1 MPSPRQVLIRI
12 WQKYGSNAD
21 NNGAFSCIRA
31 MAEIDPDLAMQWSA
45 EKGHRYDDDVRFAE
59 ARKLAETDAEEA
71 LALLN
76 QKPDSASQTALQEL
90 ADRFAE
96 TDPKK
101 ALRFAE
107 EAAVQSRGLNQPDR
121 ALAMARAG
129 AVLVKLGR
137 GDVGRKLIDEAARDA
152 AQLPVVNRAS
162 YYRGLVSGI
171 LAPYDVERALAL
183 VEPIKTENQ
192 EGPRNRARIA
202 AAIAT
207 TDTKR
212 AVELVETVGG
222 NAFYHEMARTAIAYQ
237 IGRDRPDEAIKII
250 EDMKRDPATIWQA
263 EAYGWLAVA
272 LAPRD
277 RARANSL
284 IDRALAMMIDQRD
297 WAGRSAWSGGEMAGA
312 AHVALCARRIGYPD
326 MESVVMRVIA
336 ARPTDGRNASS
347 ERTRLGRAIAVSTV
361 SLALV
366 DPEAAR
372 TVLEQLE
379 SRAGFD
385 LAAEWSTREPW
396 LIAWALVDLQK
407 ARAVFESA
415 LAVARSTEGS
425 QPLEHRL
432 LRDGRAADGP
442 ARSPRGD
449 PRPTRRRGTLAAG
462 RGALGSC
469 R

>member
-1 MPSPRQVLIRI
+1 
-12 WQKYGSNAD
+12 
-21 NNGAFSCIRA
+21 
-31 MAEIDPDLAMQWSA
+31 
-45 EKGHRYDDDVRFAE
+45 
-59 ARKLAETDAEEA
+59 
-71 LALLN
+71 
-76 QKPDSASQTALQEL
+76 
-90 ADRFAE
+90 
-96 TDPKK
+96 
-101 ALRFAE
+101 
-107 EAAVQSRGLNQPDR
+107 LNQPDR

-129 AVLVKLGR
+129 AVLAKLGR
-137 GDVGRKLIDEAARDA
+137 EDVGRKLIDEAARDA
-152 AQLPVVNRAS
+152 SQLPVVGRAS

-237 IGRDRPDEAIKII
+237 IGRDHPDEAIKII
-250 EDMKRDPATIWQA
+250 VDMKRDPATIWQA

-297 WAGRSAWSGGEMAGA
+297 WASRSAWSGGEMAGA

-336 ARPTDGRNASS
+336 ARPTDGRNAST
-347 ERTRLGRAIAVSTV
+347 ERTRLSRAIAVSTV

-366 DPEAAR
+366 DPQAAR
-372 TVLEQLE
+372 TVLEQVE

-385 LAAEWSTREPW
+385 LAAEWSTRQPW

-415 LAVARSTEGS
+415 LASLDQQKEVNLWGAGFFQMIE
-425 QPLEHRL
+425 L
-432 LRDGRAADGP
+432 LTAAPDRREAILDERAGGAHW
-442 ARSPRGD
+442 
-449 PRPTRRRGTLAAG
+449 RPGGEL
-462 RGALGSC
+462 
-469 R
+469 

>member
-1 MPSPRQVLIRI
+1 
-12 WQKYGSNAD
+12 
-21 NNGAFSCIRA
+21 

-59 ARKLAETDAEEA
+59 ARKLAETDADDA

-101 ALRFAE
+101 ALRFAD
-107 EAAVQSRGLNQPDR
+107 EAAVQARGLNQPDR

-152 AQLPVVNRAS
+152 AQLPVVNRDG
-162 YYRGLVSGI
+162 YYRGLVAGI
-171 LAPYDVERALAL
+171 VAPYDVDRALAL

-192 EGPRNRARIA
+192 EGHRNRARIA

-207 TDTKR
+207 THTKR

-222 NAFYHEMARTAIAYQ
+222 TAFYHEMARTAIAYQ

-250 EDMKRDPATIWQA
+250 EDMKREPATIWQA
-263 EAYGWLAVA
+263 EAFGWLAVA

-277 RARANSL
+277 RARANAL
-284 IDRALAMMIDQRD
+284 IDRALAMMIDERD
-297 WAGRSAWSGGEMAGA
+297 SAGRSAWSGGEMAGA

-336 ARPTDGRNASS
+336 ARPTERPQRVHRADQPGSRHRGLDRLPGPGRPRGGPDG
-347 ERTRLGRAIAVSTV
+347 
-361 SLALV
+361 
-366 DPEAAR
+366 AR
-372 TVLEQLE
+372 TVGITGWVRPDRRVEH
-379 SRAGFD
+379 
-385 LAAEWSTREPW
+385 P
-396 LIAWALVDLQK
+396 
-407 ARAVFESA
+407 RAVADRLGAGRPPEGQGRFRVHSG
-415 LAVARSTEGS
+415 VARSTEGS

-432 LRDGRAADGP
+432 LRNGRTVDGP

-449 PRPTRRRGTLAAG
+449 SRPTRRRGILAAG
-462 RGALGSC
+462 RGALECLTIGSC
-469 R
+469 PCEITPPGPPFVRA

>member
-1 MPSPRQVLIRI
+1 M
-12 WQKYGSNAD
+12 
-21 NNGAFSCIRA
+21 
-31 MAEIDPDLAMQWSA
+31 
-45 EKGHRYDDDVRFAE
+45 
-59 ARKLAETDAEEA
+59 
-71 LALLN
+71 
-76 QKPDSASQTALQEL
+76 QEL

-107 EAAVQSRGLNQPDR
+107 EAAVQARGLNQPDR

-263 EAYGWLAVA
+263 EAFGWLAVA

-297 WAGRSAWSGGEMAGA
+297 WAGRSASSGGEMAGA

-336 ARPTDGRNASS
+336 ARPTDGRNAST

-415 LAVARSTEGS
+415 LASLDQQKEVNLWGTGFFEMV
-425 QPLEHRL
+425 EL
-432 LRDGRAADGP
+432 LTAPPDRREAILDERAGGAHW
-442 ARSPRGD
+442 
-449 PRPTRRRGTLAAG
+449 RPGGEL
-462 RGALGSC
+462 
-469 R
+469 